1 MGGSLGSYWKVT
13 LCVSIASIHFIKG
26 FAIQHSVH
34 LVGPYADGNGP
45 MSVHYRWSC
54 RPMHYANWVDGYA
67 FLVGMAEAYNA
78 QREAAVPISN

>member
-1 MGGSLGSYWKVT
+1 MEGDTRVA
-13 LCVSIASIHFIKG
+13 IASIHFIKG